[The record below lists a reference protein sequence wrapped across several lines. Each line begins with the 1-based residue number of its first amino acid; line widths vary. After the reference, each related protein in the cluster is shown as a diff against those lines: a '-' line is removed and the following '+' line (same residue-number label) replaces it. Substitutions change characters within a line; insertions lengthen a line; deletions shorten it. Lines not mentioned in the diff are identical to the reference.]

1 MTTLE
6 GKTALVTGS
15 TSGIGLG
22 IARGLAEAG
31 AGIVMNGFGDADDIE
46 KERLGIEQLGV
57 RCVYDGADM
66 TEPDEIARMV
76 HDATEAFGSVD
87 IVVNNA
93 GIQNVQPVEEFPPGK
108 WDAIIA
114 INMSSAFHTVRAA
127 IPRMKARGWG
137 RIINIASAH
146 GLVASPFKS
155 AYVTAKHGVLG
166 FTKTVA
172 LEVAEDGITSN
183 AICPGYVRTPLVEHQ
198 IADTA
203 KARGISE
210 EEVIRDV
217 LLAAQWTKKF
227 VTVEQ
232 LAGTARFLCSDAA
245 ENITGIALP
254 VNGGCTAA

>member
-66 TEPDEIARMV
+66 TKPDEIVRMV

-93 GIQNVQPVEEFPPGK
+93 GIQNVQPVDRIPEMHELNIGHSIVSR
-108 WDAIIA
+108 AVMVGMERA
-114 INMSSAFHTVRAA
+114 VRE
-127 IPRMKARGWG
+127 MKSLLSNGERG
-137 RIINIASAH
+137 
-146 GLVASPFKS
+146 
-155 AYVTAKHGVLG
+155 
-166 FTKTVA
+166 
-172 LEVAEDGITSN
+172 TSV
-183 AICPGYVRTPLVEHQ
+183 P
-198 IADTA
+198 
-203 KARGISE
+203 
-210 EEVIRDV
+210 
-217 LLAAQWTKKF
+217 
-227 VTVEQ
+227 
-232 LAGTARFLCSDAA
+232 
-245 ENITGIALP
+245 
-254 VNGGCTAA
+254 